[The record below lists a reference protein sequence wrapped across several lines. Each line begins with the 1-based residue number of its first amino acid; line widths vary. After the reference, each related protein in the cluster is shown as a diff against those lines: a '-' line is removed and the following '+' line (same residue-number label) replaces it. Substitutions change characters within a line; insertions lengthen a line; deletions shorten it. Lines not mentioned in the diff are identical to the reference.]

1 MNENEIVTIIID
13 KSMEIHRQLGPG
25 LLENAYESILSFE
38 LLEQGLGI
46 SRQETIPIKWKTLT
60 IDEAYRADLIVEDKV
75 IVEIKSVEK
84 LTKANEKQ
92 LLTYLRLSGK
102 KLGLL
107 LNFGQPLLKDGI
119 ERIING
125 KLESVAGRDD
135 LFK

>member
-13 KSMEIHRQLGPG
+13 KSMEIHRNLGPG
-25 LLENAYESILSFE
+25 LFENAYESILSFE
-38 LLEQGLGI
+38 LLDLGLGI

-84 LTKANEKQ
+84 LTKAHEKQ
-92 LLTYLRLSGK
+92 MLTYLRLSGK

-125 KLESVAGRDD
+125 KIEPTAGHDG
-135 LFK
+135 LFR